1 MASNRRASRRSSTMN
16 LHPPVDRAKAPPGT
30 PPVVMRSMVEL
41 AQEANLTGKDL
52 SDFCEAQAKELQ
64 RLQILNVKRNVQALN
79 LNTAELDALL
89 AVLDVRTDKAE
100 IAVAVLQS
108 AANSGM
114 QPAAVSQFALKLA
127 RMGIHQ

>member
-1 MASNRRASRRSSTMN
+1 MN
-16 LHPPVDRAKAPPGT
+16 LRPPVDQAKAPPGT

-52 SDFCEAQAKELQ
+52 SDFCEVQAKELQ
-64 RLQILNVKRNVQALN
+64 RLQLLNIKRNVQALN
-79 LNTAELDALL
+79 LDTAELDALL

-114 QPAAVSQFALKLA
+114 EPAAVSQFALKLA
-127 RMGIHQ
+127 RMGIHQIQ